1 MRRLAEAGNT
11 PLAGQSGVLI
21 GVISQRGRSLGSQD
35 VPRDASHTRLRP
47 AGWQHP
53 NDAVR
58 PLACKLANFIAPSDG
73 AFHIA
78 QARRVQSPTNS
89 ERQDHQLPP
98 RSPARSPRSLPA
110 ARPLRFSRRHLR
122 CLRHARQRDAVPLHH
137 TQGRRSLGSL
147 RRQAS
152 GATFALALGLKEKPR
167 AEAGRDLKW
176 LRKPLASPEAAPYS
190 TAHVSGAMARLSQA
204 PVFVLT
210 APYASAIGIAMAVG
224 TAAAERGYRFN
235 RRQGSG
241 RHRDAEKHQSERL
254 YEVHGYV
261 FPIKTRFRSI
271 AL

>member
-21 GVISQRGRSLGSQD
+21 GVISQRGRSLVSQD

-78 QARRVQSPTNS
+78 QARRVQSPANS

-152 GATFALALGLKEKPR
+152 GATFAFALGPKEKPR

-176 LRKPLASPEAAPYS
+176 LCEALASPAAPYS
-190 TAHVSGAMARLSQA
+190 TAHVSGAMARRFEA

-210 APYASAIGIAMAVG
+210 APYASAPRTAMAVG
-224 TAAAERGYRFN
+224 TAAAERGCRFN
-235 RRQGSG
+235 RRQSG
-241 RHRDAEKHQSERL
+241 GRQNPVSRC
-254 YEVHGYV
+254 
-261 FPIKTRFRSI
+261 RSI
-271 AL
+271 CPSAG